1 MAQPRP
7 ETRAALAGRTVAMV
21 GLLVTLA
28 AGCGP
33 QPAEERGREL
43 ASDPRL
49 SPSPS
54 NVFACTTCHSVSTS
68 PESRIYPGHPLPGA
82 LTRPSFWGG
91 EVRYV
96 LDAVNQC
103 FVDFMRGTPL
113 AADDPS
119 GRALLAYLR
128 TLTPAA
134 AGPDAARPCTVVRN
148 IDPTYLAQLPT
159 GEPARGADTY
169 QRACAYCHGAAH
181 TGQGLIINE
190 VIDPSIVHRAAP
202 PCAPSPEIRVP
213 GMRRETY
220 RPNRYPAFRE
230 NGKPFLRFAGN
241 QVRLSILVQKY
252 PTAFD
257 SKRGKMRGGGPHCG
271 IRRFF

>member
-1 MAQPRP
+1 MQSKAQHRRG
-7 ETRAALAGRTVAMV
+7 TRAFLPGRAARTV
-21 GLLVTLA
+21 GLLITLLA
-28 AGCGP
+28 ACGP

-68 PESRIYPGHPLPGA
+68 PESRLYPGHPLPGA

-91 EVRYV
+91 ELHYV

-103 FVDFMRGTPL
+103 FVDFMRGTAL

-119 GRALLAYLR
+119 GRALLAYLH

-148 IDPTYLAQLPT
+148 IDATYLAQLPS
-159 GEPARGADTY
+159 GEPGRGADAY

-181 TGQGLIINE
+181 SGQGRLGPQVSRLPEDTIASFSAAQAPAVLVEKARHGRYFGISGAMPFYCSE
-190 VIDPSIVHRAAP
+190 LLSDGDLADIVA
-202 PCAPSPEIRVP
+202 
-213 GMRRETY
+213 Y
-220 RPNRYPAFRE
+220 
-230 NGKPFLRFAGN
+230 LL
-241 QVRLSILVQKY
+241 Q
-252 PTAFD
+252 
-257 SKRGKMRGGGPHCG
+257 
-271 IRRFF
+271 